1 MRDSRVLQ
9 PVRRSWVLIWL
20 LIVLALSLWAVWSA
34 SSADEHADRLDQA
47 RATALCEQQAQL
59 ITRLNREATDALI
72 DQWSTVERLEPVV
85 AEATGEVK
93 GALLRSLGAA
103 RASLDRRLD
112 DIPTD
117 QYGRVLDQLTAGQQ
131 VVPPVEFVPAQACT
145 PAGR

>member
-20 LIVLALSLWAVWSA
+20 PIVLALSLWAVWSA

-72 DQWSTVERLEPVV
+72 DQWSTVERLEPL
-85 AEATGEVK
+85 AATTTGETK
-93 GALLRSLGAA
+93 GAILRSLAAA
-103 RASLDRRLD
+103 RTSLDRRLD
-112 DIPTD
+112 DVPAD
-117 QYGRVLDQLTAGQQ
+117 QYTRVLDQLQMGQQ
-131 VVPPVEFVPAQACT
+131 IIPPVEFVPVQDCA
-145 PAGR
+145 PRVR